1 VSEIVDT
8 HVFVRLLT
16 QDDPMKATRCLE
28 LLQRANRGK
37 SDLATSEAVIA
48 ETVYVLAS
56 RRLYG
61 LPREEI
67 AVRLG
72 AVLAGS
78 RLRLDHKDAV
88 LEALQLYG
96 STHLHFVDC
105 LCVAHARQEAFPH
118 AVYSYDQDLDS
129 IAGIRRL
136 EP

>member
-8 HVFVRLLT
+8 NVFVRLLT
-16 QDDPMKATRCLE
+16 QDDPTEATRCLE
-28 LLQRANRGK
+28 LFRRANRGER
-37 SDLATSEAVIA
+37 DLVTSEAAIA
-48 ETVYVLAS
+48 EMVAVLAS

-72 AVLAGS
+72 AVIAGS
-78 RLRLDHKDAV
+78 RLRLDDKDAV

-105 LCVAHARQEAFPH
+105 LCVAHARLEAFPH
-118 AVYSYDQDLDS
+118 TVCSYDQDLDRG
-129 IAGIRRL
+129 AGIRRL